1 MAAGRRIPDDSGVQ
15 PNEKILKLN
24 LELKTE
30 YKLP

>member
-15 PNEKILKLN
+15 LNEKSLKLN

-30 YKLP
+30 NKLP